1 MLVLISY
8 DVATTTPA
16 GRRRLRRVAKTCLD
30 MGQRVQNSVFECL
43 IDPTQWAILRN
54 RLLAEIDTTEDSL
67 RIYFLGKHWR
77 GRIEHHGTKPALDPE
92 GPLLA

>member
-77 GRIEHHGTKPALDPE
+77 GRIEHHGTKPTLDPE